1 MKYLHGF
8 PVLLSSSCIACA
20 HAVPSTIPVALTHC
34 PIAGVGP
41 VDSSWHQVRASGFT
55 FCVPG
60 AWRPSRAA
68 LDSLDPRAWSGKEGS
83 IVWGVGQPDS
93 LGVQARRAAH
103 ISVPIVRSGTVGP
116 VGPGTVSSSGRVPA
130 PCLEPTTTP
139 YTFDSV
145 VVVVTQTACHGTWMT
160 TAWSTTPAVYVQGQA
175 HSPEKAQLLNAIMVT
190 IRFTSP
196 SH

>member
-60 AWRPSRAA
+60 AWRPSRSGS
-68 LDSLDPRAWSGKEGS
+68 DTLDPRAWSGKEGS
-83 IVWGVGQPDS
+83 LVWGLGRPDS
-93 LGVQARRAAH
+93 LGAHARRAAE
-103 ISVPIVRSGTVGP
+103 IRVQIVPGGT
-116 VGPGTVSSSGRVPA
+116 VGPGTVPSSGRVTA
-130 PCLEPTTTP
+130 PR
-139 YTFDSV
+139 
-145 VVVVTQTACHGTWMT
+145 
-160 TAWSTTPAVYVQGQA
+160 
-175 HSPEKAQLLNAIMVT
+175 LL
-190 IRFTSP
+190 R
-196 SH
+196 